1 MIKLRTTNLDFS
13 NNNNN
18 NYYNNL
24 DQKLDNNN
32 NNNNNNNMLF
42 LSLLRRRLKSI
53 EIKCLLA
60 WILSIV
66 FIIWFMNGFNNSIE
80 NCPPGTIRKNGNA
93 GKNVEFL
100 RLKDNID
107 DLNLL
112 NNMGDESSLTKQD
125 LFPYNRNTP
134 LIFVGG
140 VPRSGTTLMRA
151 MLDAHPGVR
160 CGNYII

>member
-1 MIKLRTTNLDFS
+1 MIKLRTNHLDF
-13 NNNNN
+13 NNNNLSN
-18 NYYNNL
+18 KKYQSEIL
-24 DQKLDNNN
+24 DTSSNT
-32 NNNNNNNMLF
+32 MLF
-42 LSLLRRRLKSI
+42 MPLLRRRIKNI
-53 EIKCLLA
+53 EIKYLLA
-60 WILSIV
+60 WLLSVILV
-66 FIIWFMNGFNNSIE
+66 VWLMNSFGSMDS
-80 NCPPGTIRKNGNA
+80 CPGLIRKNGNA

-100 RLKDNID
+100 RLQDNIN

-112 NNMGDESSLTKQD
+112 NNMNDDQSLMSLTKQD

-160 CGNYII
+160 CG